1 MAKPESLKM
10 VETAIDLLAYLSD
23 EDIGIGPR
31 EISRKF
37 GISPT
42 AAQRLITALENK
54 DCLYFEPVTQK
65 YKLGYGLFRLLH
77 GIAGKFD
84 LITVAQPYM
93 KTLRDYTGETICLN
107 VMVEKKRMTTF
118 QVESKHELRWIAE
131 VGKLY
136 PLYIGASGKVILA
149 NLDEKTVQEIFQ
161 EQLPDMADETK
172 QALLQQLHEIKT
184 KQFFVSYGERIKG
197 GVGIAVP
204 IEYHY
209 GIASLS
215 VYAPETRI
223 DQEKVADYVEKLKEA
238 AQQIEQEVLM
248 GIAHG

>member
-10 VETAIDLLAYLSD
+10 VETAIDLLAHLAD
-23 EDIGIGPR
+23 EEISIGPR

-42 AAQRLITALENK
+42 AAQRLVTALENK
-54 DCLYFEPVTQK
+54 DCLYFEPATQK

-77 GIAGKFD
+77 GVAGKFD
-84 LITVAQPYM
+84 LITIAQPYM

-107 VMVEKKRMTTF
+107 VMVEKRRMTTY

-149 NLDEKTVQEIFQ
+149 NLDEKTIHEIFQ
-161 EQLPDMADETK
+161 EQLEELDAEK
-172 QALLQQLHEIKT
+172 KKALLQQLQEIKT
-184 KQFFVSYGERIKG
+184 NQFFVSYGERIAG

-204 IEYHY
+204 IEYQN
-209 GIASLS
+209 GVASLS
-215 VYAPETRI
+215 IYAPETRI
-223 DQEKVADYVEKLKEA
+223 DRQKIVDYVEKLKEA
-238 AQQIEQEVLM
+238 AQQIEREVFLTVP
-248 GIAHG
+248 HG